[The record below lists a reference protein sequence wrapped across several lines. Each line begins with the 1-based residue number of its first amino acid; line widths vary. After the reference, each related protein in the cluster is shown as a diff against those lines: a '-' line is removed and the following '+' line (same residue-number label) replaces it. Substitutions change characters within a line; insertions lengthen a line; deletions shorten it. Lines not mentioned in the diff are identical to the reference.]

1 MCPIFLNIEAAAQN
15 KAEMHPA
22 HMQFASPVRRAI
34 LIGSDISSTTSFFSS
49 SGEVRWLSWLVSRG
63 AHPQHVYLNPLI
75 FPLLRHQLLSL
86 QDSSKRCQSK
96 RGIKY
101 YEALSCLISKPFP
114 PVQHSVIKL
123 KFWHP
128 GLSLNYL
135 SYLVHGSQFSWWKG
149 LFPKTHHWDREERKD
164 SF

>member
-1 MCPIFLNIEAAAQN
+1 MTFLLPPHFFPPLGRWGDLADWWVGE
-15 KAEMHPA
+15 H
-22 HMQFASPVRRAI
+22 I
-34 LIGSDISSTTSFFSS
+34 LSMYIS
-49 SGEVRWLSWLVSRG
+49 
-63 AHPQHVYLNPLI
+63 NPLI